1 MKNDF
6 IHTIPGI
13 QPAQDPGFLLIAGP
27 CVVENRETLFQ
38 TAEKLKEICN
48 RLKIP
53 LIFKAS
59 YRKANRTRL
68 DSFKGIGDSEALNL
82 LDEVKR
88 YTGLPVLT
96 DVHETKEVDFVARFA
111 DVLQIPAFL
120 CRQTELIQVAAQTGK
135 PVNLKKGQ
143 FLSAEAMRFGVEKI
157 VETGN
162 SRIFLTERG
171 STFGYGDLVVDFR
184 GIPIMKSW
192 GYPVVLDITHSLQAP
207 NQPGGITGG
216 NPQMIETIARAG
228 IASGVDGIFMETHPN
243 PSQALSDGS
252 NMLPLSQAEKL
263 LFNLLAIYR
272 ATKTLDQS

>member
-13 QPAQDPGFLLIAGP
+13 HLDQDPAFLLIAGP
-27 CVVENRETLFQ
+27 CVVENHETLFQ
-38 TAEKLKEICN
+38 TAEKLKEICS
-48 RLKIP
+48 RLRIP

-68 DSFKGIGDSEALNL
+68 DSFKGIGDTDALNL

-96 DVHETKEVDFVARFA
+96 DVHETKEVDLVARFA

-143 FLSAEAMRFGVEKI
+143 FLSAEAMKFGLEKI

-162 SRIFLTERG
+162 SRVFLTERG
-171 STFGYGDLVVDFR
+171 STFGYGDLIVDFR

-192 GYPVVLDITHSLQAP
+192 GYPVILDITHSLQTP
-207 NQPGGITGG
+207 NQSSGITGG

-228 IASGVDGIFMETHPN
+228 IAAGVDGIFLETHPN
-243 PSQALSDGS
+243 PSLALSDGS
-252 NMLPLSQAEKL
+252 NMLPLSQTENL

-272 ATKTLDQS
+272 AIKTLD